1 MEGYGKT
8 MLGDNETSEEE
19 RKFDELVEQALADGK
34 IPIECQEL
42 VYLTDTMAVRT
53 VVAKE
58 C

>member
-1 MEGYGKT
+1 